1 MNWIRPKGQLCRR
14 QPAVRTAHKHPRV
27 EVARTRSR
35 PVSLE
40 IVLSHEDSRSADSQV
55 RKSLAKPAT
64 ILLLSS
70 FLIFSG
76 CSTAQYRKSADREAA
91 KMIAEKTSAVPNMAP
106 SFSIEQD
113 KAIPLEGYPTVTN
126 EEPAFGSDQAM
137 EVGAHHLTLDDAL
150 SLGVKHSRTYQNQK
164 EQVFLE
170 ALNLTLAR
178 HRFTPIFSAG
188 ANETYQT
195 RDLAVEEQIE
205 RLTGTQL
212 VRETQVVHEQQH
224 SLSGRGNVGGDLLLR
239 TGGRLAVDFTTDFLR
254 FLTGDP
260 RWVISSRLG
269 ASLTQPLLRGAGY
282 KVTLENLTQ
291 AERNLLYALRDFV
304 QFRREF
310 SVDVATR
317 YYQVLQNKD
326 EARNAWL
333 GYQNFKQNV
342 ERETAFAA
350 EGQRTQTALGQLQQA
365 ELSTETQWINAV
377 RNYKQSL
384 DQFKIVLGLPTD
396 ARVVL
401 DDRELGRLQIIHPN
415 VRVEEAVKTALET
428 RLDLQNARNRFED
441 AARKT
446 GVAAN
451 AFLPDLNLIVRGDV
465 DTQPGNRPLALDFET
480 ARWTVGADVNLPLDR
495 KAERNAYRASL
506 IAYERAGRNLQLAV
520 DQIKLDIHEAWRAL
534 EQAKRNYENS
544 EIGVKL
550 SERRVEEQELL
561 TELGRGIARD
571 LVDARKDLISARN
584 QRTSALIRHTL
595 ARLQFW
601 RDMGIL
607 FIKDDGNW
615 EEVKQAQS
623 LPGSE
628 GRVPRNPDLGG
639 ASEPKKQGLAK
650 LVPPAA
656 SAKPILRPAA
666 QRGENRNK
674 NAETSKR

>member
-1 MNWIRPKGQLCRR
+1 MNPFLRKRASKHVGQ
-14 QPAVRTAHKHPRV
+14 A
-27 EVARTRSR
+27 SR
-35 PVSLE
+35 LPTPSGFALT
-40 IVLSHEDSRSADSQV
+40 L
-55 RKSLAKPAT
+55 
-64 ILLLSS
+64 ILLAAVAL
-70 FLIFSG
+70 SG
-76 CSTAQYRKSADREAA
+76 CSTAHYRKSADREAA
-91 KMIAEKTSAVPNMAP
+91 KMIAEKAPAVPNMDPA
-106 SFSIEQD
+106 FTIEQD
-113 KAIPLEGYPTVTN
+113 KKILLEGYPTATN
-126 EEPAFGSDQAM
+126 EEAAFGPDKAV
-137 EVGAHHLTLDDAL
+137 EVGASMITLDDAL

-170 ALNLTLAR
+170 GLSLTLAR

-188 ANETYQT
+188 ASETYQT
-195 RDLAVEEQIE
+195 RVLAVEEEIE

-212 VRETQVVHEQQH
+212 VRETQVVREQQH

-254 FLTGDP
+254 FLTGDS
-260 RWVISSRLG
+260 RWALSSRLG

-282 KVTLENLTQ
+282 KVTMENLTQ
-291 AERNLLYALRDFV
+291 AERNLLYALRDYV

-310 SVDVATR
+310 SVDVATS

-377 RNYKQSL
+377 RSYKQSL
-384 DQFKIVLGLPTD
+384 DQFKILLGLPTD

-401 DDRELGRLQIIHPN
+401 DDRELERLQIIHPN
-415 VRVEEAVKTALET
+415 IEVNEAVKTALET

-441 AARKT
+441 AARRT

-451 AFLPDLNLIVRGDV
+451 AFLPDLNLILRGDI
-465 DTQPGNRPLALDFET
+465 DSQPGNRPLALDFET
-480 ARWTVGADVNLPLDR
+480 ARWTVGTDINLPLDR
-495 KAERNAYRASL
+495 KAERNAYRSSL

-520 DQIKLDIHEAWRAL
+520 DQIKLEIHDAWRAL
-534 EQAKRNYENS
+534 DQARRNYENS

-607 FIKDDGNW
+607 FIQQNGKWD
-615 EEVKQAQS
+615 EVKQAQ
-623 LPGSE
+623 
-628 GRVPRNPDLGG
+628 
-639 ASEPKKQGLAK
+639 
-650 LVPPAA
+650 
-656 SAKPILRPAA
+656 
-666 QRGENRNK
+666 RGENGVEGPV
-674 NAETSKR
+674 ETLKR

>member
-1 MNWIRPKGQLCRR
+1 MGSTAC
-14 QPAVRTAHKHPRV
+14 QPVPSGNLPDGTDAASMYVPRASLTTTPAPIPIGKLQIGAGKLPAPPIFQTRFALKLLLIPALVLSGCTTAH
-27 EVARTRSR
+27 
-35 PVSLE
+35 
-40 IVLSHEDSRSADSQV
+40 
-55 RKSLAKPAT
+55 
-64 ILLLSS
+64 
-70 FLIFSG
+70 
-76 CSTAQYRKSADREAA
+76 YRKSADREAA
-91 KMIAEKTSAVPNMAP
+91 KVIAEKTPAVPNMDP
-106 SFSIEQD
+106 RFTIEQSQTI
-113 KAIPLEGYPTVTN
+113 ALEGYPAVTN
-126 EEPAFGSDQAM
+126 IEEAFGADKAM
-137 EVGAHHLTLDDAL
+137 EVGARVLSLDDAL
-150 SLGVKHSRTYQNQK
+150 KIGVEHSRSYQNQK

-178 HRFTPIFSAG
+178 YRFTPIFSAG
-188 ANETYQT
+188 ANETFQT
-195 RDLAVEEQIE
+195 RVLAVEEEIE

-212 VRETQVVHEQQH
+212 VRETQVVQQQQY
-224 SLSGRGNVGGDLLLR
+224 SLSGRGNAGGDVLLR
-239 TGGRLAVDFTTDFLR
+239 TGARIATDFTTDFLR

-260 RWVISSRLG
+260 RWVMSSRLG
-269 ASLTQPLLRGAGY
+269 ATITQPLLRGAGF
-282 KVTLENLTQ
+282 KVTMENLTQ

-304 QFRREF
+304 QYRREF
-310 SVDVATR
+310 AVDIASR

-342 ERETAFAA
+342 ERERAFAA

-377 RNYKQSL
+377 RNYRQSL

-401 DDRELGRLQIIHPN
+401 DDQALNRLQILHPN
-415 VRVEEAVKTALET
+415 ISVAEAVKIALET
-428 RLDLQNARNRFED
+428 RLDLQNARGRFED

-451 AFLPDLNLIVRGDV
+451 AFLPDLNLILRGDV
-465 DTQPGNRPLALDFET
+465 DTKPGNHPLALDFET
-480 ARWTVGADVNLPLDR
+480 ARWTVSADVSLPLNR

-520 DQIKLDIHEAWRAL
+520 DEIKLDIHEAWRAL
-534 EQAKRNYENS
+534 DQAKRNFENS

-607 FIKDDGNW
+607 FIREDGKW
-615 EEVKQAQS
+615 DEVKQAQ
-623 LPGSE
+623 
-628 GRVPRNPDLGG
+628 
-639 ASEPKKQGLAK
+639 
-650 LVPPAA
+650 
-656 SAKPILRPAA
+656 
-666 QRGENRNK
+666 RGEAANEKMPSR
-674 NAETSKR
+674 